1 MDGSEHLVIGSVFIA
16 ALLFLS
22 LFLDKPGVVKFVLKL
37 VKGNERIADRI
48 IIWTGYV
55 LAAVI
60 TAAVIFGIE
69 YLRIKKER

>member
-1 MDGSEHLVIGSVFIA
+1 V
-16 ALLFLS
+16 
-22 LFLDKPGVVKFVLKL
+22 
-37 VKGNERIADRI
+37 RIADRI

-55 LAAVI
+55 LAAII

>member
-37 VKGNERIADRI
+37 V
-48 IIWTGYV
+48 
-55 LAAVI
+55 
-60 TAAVIFGIE
+60 
-69 YLRIKKER
+69 